1 MQARLLLMYMYIFYT
16 KLQGYKLCVSSFT
29 VHFTKSCRIKNIM
42 QSTEPI
48 CERER
53 ERVREG
59 ERVCVLEKRKWGDC
73 RVCAAGGLLSQ
84 LLLNIFF
91 FHSFGVFSWS
101 CCFIKKAFALQF
113 FFSFFN
119 THLNGSFCYLI
130 RTHYWIDS
138 FGKFLILLLLKNR
151 FWSCFW
157 SGTFAYGVFFFCV
170 SQSCSLSWWSDLVFI
185 SVLLVSTL
193 IWWFIWK
200 LYMQFLVESI
210 VHAR

>member
-1 MQARLLLMYMYIFYT
+1 M
-16 KLQGYKLCVSSFT
+16 T
-29 VHFTKSCRIKNIM
+29 VEYVQLEAYYRSC
-42 QSTEPI
+42 SWT
-48 CERER
+48 
-53 ERVREG
+53 
-59 ERVCVLEKRKWGDC
+59 
-73 RVCAAGGLLSQ
+73 
-84 LLLNIFF
+84 FF
-91 FHSFGVFSWS
+91 F
-101 CCFIKKAFALQF
+101 FILLVCSPGFVASSKNHLLCS

-119 THLNGSFCYLI
+119 THLNGGFCYLI
-130 RTHYWIDS
+130 RTRYWIDS

-170 SQSCSLSWWSDLVFI
+170 SQSCSFSWWSDLVFI